1 MNSINDGIL
10 DNKKVNKENS
20 SNKIIKIIYIL
31 FSLTFILII
40 GGFISLYFLLRKK
53 ENNDT
58 KTNTEIVTLFFKEGY
73 QYKNYDKVM
82 TYMVDNYID
91 HSPANARSNKD
102 AVNILKLV
110 GNMFSNITVELL
122 DLISEKDMV
131 AARIYFK
138 MVHSGEYN
146 KIPATGKTII
156 FEALENFKVVNGKI
170 VESWGSLPDK
180 GIEIKLLANEN
191 N

>member
-1 MNSINDGIL
+1 MNSINDDIL

-73 QYKNYDKVM
+73 QYKN
-82 TYMVDNYID
+82 
-91 HSPANARSNKD
+91 
-102 AVNILKLV
+102 L
-110 GNMFSNITVELL
+110 
-122 DLISEKDMV
+122 
-131 AARIYFK
+131 
-138 MVHSGEYN
+138 
-146 KIPATGKTII
+146 
-156 FEALENFKVVNGKI
+156 
-170 VESWGSLPDK
+170 
-180 GIEIKLLANEN
+180 
-191 N
+191 